1 MCAIIRISNLEG
13 EYFLF
18 LAMEVYRLTIF
29 LTGTTGFLGGKL
41 LTNLLRTTDHNLL
54 VLVRDMKKA
63 EQLVANLPGDAK
75 SRIQLLR
82 GDITEP
88 NCGINAV
95 EIESFTGK
103 IDLFYHLAALV
114 KFDEELR
121 EELFSINYDG
131 TKHALE
137 LAKLLLVPKFFYIS
151 TAYTVGKH
159 EFGVEKLYPLGT
171 SGHNPYE
178 DSKVKSEHLAISYS
192 DDFDVSI
199 FRPSIIVGDSETGE
213 ADSEFTIYG
222 FMRALDVFKRRVTRR
237 EEDPSKVY
245 RVLGSKNSTSN
256 FVPVN
261 YVADILALAVSKAE
275 AGKIYNIT
283 NPKPATNY
291 DILSIIK
298 NALDFNKL
306 EIIESANHGV
316 LTDEEERLNGMISVF
331 NDYLSRSFD
340 FDDTNTQMLIE
351 GSQIEHLNMPGETL
365 NMIINAYFD
374 IYDES
379 LK

>member
-1 MCAIIRISNLEG
+1 M
-13 EYFLF
+13 
-18 LAMEVYRLTIF
+18 TIF

-41 LTNLLRTTDHNLL
+41 LTNLLRTTDHTLY

-63 EQLVANLPGDAK
+63 EQLVANLPGDAT
-75 SRIQLLR
+75 SRIKLLR
-82 GDITEP
+82 GDITQP
-88 NCGINAV
+88 NCGIDPV
-95 EIESFTGK
+95 EIEALKGK
-103 IDLFYHLAALV
+103 VDLFYHLAALV

-121 EELFSINYDG
+121 DELFSINYDG

-137 LAKLLLVPKFFYIS
+137 LAKLLSVSKFFYIS

-159 EFGVEKLYPLGT
+159 DYGVEELYPVGT

-178 DSKVKSEHLAISYS
+178 DSKVKSEHLAFSYS

-213 ADSEFTIYG
+213 ADSEFTLYG
-222 FMRALDVFKRRVTRR
+222 FMRALDVFKRRVARR
-237 EEDPSKVY
+237 ADDPNTVY

-261 YVADILALAVSKAE
+261 YVADILALAESKAE
-275 AGKIYNIT
+275 ASTIYNIT
-283 NPKPATNY
+283 NPEPATNY
-291 DILSIIK
+291 DILTFIK

-306 EIIESANHGV
+306 EIIENANHEV

-340 FDDTNTQMLIE
+340 FDDTNTQKLIE
-351 GSQIEHLNMPGETL
+351 GSTIKHLNMPYETL

-374 IYDES
+374 VQDDD